1 MPTPASLVTY
11 IGQVKSLLGLSDW
24 RVDVDPEP
32 CSQQYDAYVTVV
44 PGHKWAII
52 ELGPTFADKPA
63 DEQRHT
69 IVHELLHLHFD
80 EVRGV
85 LKRNLPDDPM
95 HRVIMNEHLNF
106 IEHGVE
112 AVASA
117 VHVLLPEVPDGT
129 ALSGTAQRAS

>member
-11 IGQVKSLLGLSDW
+11 VSELASLLALADW
-24 RVDVDPEP
+24 RIDIDPEP
-32 CSQQYDAYVTVV
+32 CSPQYDAYVTVV

-52 ELGPTFADKPA
+52 ELSPTWDEKSP

-69 IVHELLHLHFD
+69 LVHELLHLHFD

-85 LKRNLPDDPM
+85 LKRNLNDDPM

-117 VHVLLPEVPDGT
+117 VHVLLPEVPDGMAT
-129 ALSGTAQRAS
+129 RKR